1 MTSEIEGNIQW
12 SAELETY
19 FKATAEKAHG
29 LAYLHKKA
37 ETLFSGKRNWID
49 IPVIVGSGI
58 IAFLNAG
65 SASMFAGNTLASSVA
80 LGIGSLCVGV
90 INTIGTYFGYAK
102 RAEGHRI
109 SAIQYNRL
117 YRFLSVEL
125 SLPRGER
132 MIPHDLLKHTKDSI
146 DRLDEVSPLLP
157 PSVIQDFQTKF
168 DKITDIAKPEEANGL
183 ERVIIYH
190 DDKPV
195 MLDNPLRKIS
205 AQSTNVPVV
214 DA

>member
-1 MTSEIEGNIQW
+1 MSEEIGSGIQW
-12 SAELETY
+12 SEELETY

-29 LAYLHKKA
+29 LAYLHKRS
-37 ETLFSGKRNWID
+37 EMIFSAKRNWID
-49 IPVIVGSGI
+49 IPVIVGSGV

-65 SASMFAGNTLASSVA
+65 SGTMFAGNTMASSIA
-80 LGIGSLCVGV
+80 LGIGSLLVGV
-90 INTIGTYFGYAK
+90 VNTIGTYFGYAK

-125 SLPRGER
+125 SLPRPER
-132 MIPHDLLKHTKDSI
+132 MVPHDLLKHTKDAI

-157 PSVIQDFQTKF
+157 PTVIQDFQTKF

-183 ERVIIYH
+183 ERVVIYR
-190 DDKPV
+190 DEKQV
-195 MLDNPLRKIS
+195 MIENPMRS
-205 AQSTNVPVV
+205 Q
-214 DA
+214 

>member
-1 MTSEIEGNIQW
+1 MSEEIGSGIQW
-12 SAELETY
+12 SEELETY

-29 LAYLHKKA
+29 LAYLHKRS
-37 ETLFSGKRNWID
+37 EMIFSAKRNWID
-49 IPVIVGSGI
+49 IPVIVGSGV

-65 SASMFAGNTLASSVA
+65 SGTMFAGNTMASSIA
-80 LGIGSLCVGV
+80 LGIGSLLVGV
-90 INTIGTYFGYAK
+90 VNTIGTYFGYAK

-125 SLPRGER
+125 SLPRPER
-132 MIPHDLLKHTKDSI
+132 MVPHDLLKHTKDAI

-157 PSVIQDFQTKF
+157 PTVIQDFQTKF

-183 ERVIIYH
+183 GRVVIYR
-190 DDKPV
+190 DEKQV
-195 MLDNPLRKIS
+195 MIENPMRS
-205 AQSTNVPVV
+205 Q
-214 DA
+214 